1 MPLSLQLVV
10 DFENE
15 IAPNADDP
23 LREVL
28 SDLGTPLSE
37 TELIGLCTVF
47 LLLINIINLPLEF
60 LQSYQRAQMILLL
73 WKLL

>member
-1 MPLSLQLVV
+1 MILPLQLVV

-15 IAPNADDP
+15 IAPNTDDP

-37 TELIGLCTVF
+37 TELIGLYRVF
-47 LLLINIINLPLEF
+47 
-60 LQSYQRAQMILLL
+60 
-73 WKLL
+73 